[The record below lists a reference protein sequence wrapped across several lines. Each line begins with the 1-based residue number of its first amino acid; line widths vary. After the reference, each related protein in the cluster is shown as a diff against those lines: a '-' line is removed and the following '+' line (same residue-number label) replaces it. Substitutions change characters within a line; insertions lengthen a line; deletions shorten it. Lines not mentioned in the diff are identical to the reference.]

1 MTTSIELSLY
11 PLNENWKPQIKAFI
25 QKLNER
31 EGLRCLTGGTSTVI
45 VGEHA
50 LVMRTLDELMRW
62 SVAEHGRSVF
72 VAKFLLDYDAS

>member
-11 PLNENWKPQIKAFI
+11 PLNESWKPQIKSFI
-25 QKLNER
+25 QKLNEQT
-31 EGLRCLTGGTSTVI
+31 GIKCITGGTSTVI

-50 LVMRTLDELMRW
+50 LVMKTLDELMQW
-62 SVAEHGRSVF
+62 SISEHGRSVF

>member
-31 EGLRCLTGGTSTVI
+31 EGLTCITGGTSTVI
-45 VGEHA
+45 VGEHT
-50 LVMRTLDELMRW
+50 LVMKTLDELMQW
-62 SVAEHGRSVF
+62 SIAEHGRSVF